1 MLVWGVPQVN
11 EGSYS
16 GVGMIPEGVDAN
28 LRTDFRRWL
37 RGALPKGAVLR
48 LRCGQSGRWTGRT
61 LAFPRRHTK
70 RATERAAFE
79 GVEWQERRSGFCS

>member
-1 MLVWGVPQVN
+1 VLVWGMPQVN
-11 EGSYS
+11 EGSYN

-48 LRCGQSGRWTGRT
+48 LRCGQSARRVGKTPPFVQAHQARHRT
-61 LAFPRRHTK
+61 RNI
-70 RATERAAFE
+70 
-79 GVEWQERRSGFCS
+79 